1 MNRRKDVREKRLAE
15 SAARGERESSAERC
29 FIVPEVDSLC
39 TYSSYKQKRDLQV
52 YRSTTHI
59 NNTETIYSAMYFLR
73 LIITTF

>member
-1 MNRRKDVREKRLAE
+1 MNRRKDVREKRLAA
-15 SAARGERESSAERC
+15 SGERESSAERC
-29 FIVPEVDSLC
+29 LIVPGVDSLC

-73 LIITTF
+73 LIITNF